1 MSLTQRLIS
10 GMLLLVA
17 LLTAVALA
25 ALRTLHRAGVPAPFL
40 HHATLV
46 ALVAIVAPAGI
57 AFAFTHAVLRP
68 LRRSA
73 DQLRA
78 IGQGDLNQ
86 RIEWSGDDSLGELA
100 TEGNRMAV
108 HVRDLR
114 ETEFGRKQMEHQ
126 LSDAVVQS
134 IFEPVIVTDAR
145 GQVLKLNTAA
155 EQLLGEDAGDRMA
168 LANTPG
174 GQKILS
180 AVRDAVS

>member
-25 ALRTLHRAGVPAPFL
+25 ALRALRHAGMPPQSL
-40 HHATLV
+40 HHATLI
-46 ALVAIVAPAGI
+46 AIIAIVAAVGI
-57 AFAFTHAVLRP
+57 AIGVTRAVLRP

-78 IGQGDLNQ
+78 IGQGNLDQ

-100 TEGNRMAV
+100 TEVNRMAV

-114 ETEFGRKQMEHQ
+114 ETEFGRKQMEH
-126 LSDAVVQS
+126 
-134 IFEPVIVTDAR
+134 
-145 GQVLKLNTAA
+145 
-155 EQLLGEDAGDRMA
+155 
-168 LANTPG
+168 
-174 GQKILS
+174 
-180 AVRDAVS
+180 